1 VDKYFDA
8 RGLRIV
14 DALVQVAKRNDATP
28 ATVALAWII
37 ARPSVTAPIASATSA
52 EQLESLA
59 AATRLQLPAEDMKLL
74 NDASALAQ

>member
-1 VDKYFDA
+1 
-8 RGLRIV
+8 
-14 DALVQVAKRNDATP
+14 
-28 ATVALAWII
+28 VALAWII

>member
-1 VDKYFDA
+1 

-59 AATRLQLPAEDMKLL
+59 AATRLQLPAEDLKLL
-74 NDASALAQ
+74 NDASAPAQ